1 MRAVTENKNSRHF
14 SNLLAKPDI
23 FELCLAFLPDD
34 MLEIVFSTLIHAK
47 IFTIPRP
54 LSTAAESDRGT
65 VMIHPQLTIAIVKRN
80 SLNTFVRLP
89 RVTLELIQQPDLDAS
104 TRLHLM
110 LNNTDPN
117 DRYLS
122 SLIKQLIPTLLAKL
136 NDEYS
141 DRAAACNTLVTILV
155 TTQLSPEIRNRIIPA
170 LLKKLDDWNSNMRAA
185 ACNALAT
192 LQLPPEFHNQIISAL
207 LKKLD
212 DRASDVRA
220 AACNALTTFQLSPE
234 FHNQIIPTLLEK
246 LYAWNSDVRAAACNA
261 LATLQLSLS
270 PEFRNQ
276 IISTPLEKL
285 NNENFYVRVKACE
298 TLATLVT
305 TQLFS
310 KFHNQIISALL
321 KKLDDRA
328 SNVCAAACKALATLV
343 TTQLFSKFHNQIIPT
358 LLEKLNA
365 WNSDVRAAA
374 CKALAT
380 FQLSP
385 EFHNQ
390 IIPTLLEKLND
401 EDFYM
406 RAAARNALATLQLS
420 PEFHNQIIPTLLE
433 KLNDRASDVRAAA
446 CNALTTFQ
454 LSPEFHNQIIPTL
467 LEKLNAWNSD
477 VRAAACNALATL
489 QLSPEFHNQIIPTLL
504 EKLNDESF
512 YVRTEACKALATLD
526 ITGHLST
533 EKIENIATNL
543 LELAHSNNHD
553 IGNQALSVLL
563 LLMTHHPRLLED
575 KKIASSNNAIKL
587 KIAAHAMQ
595 YAIPS
600 LHMLSLSKNSFL
612 KATAAYK
619 TSHDAKV
626 KKINSIT
633 TELNTALEKYFKE
646 SGQRTPALQQNI
658 KTLFEELIVIVCLEK
673 NRLTVPFF
681 QTKKS
686 HSITTH
692 SAKQLINYF
701 KLPQSIHMRNALAD
715 IFSFQSR
722 VDGAS
727 QTVNWRDTTQFN
739 AALTQLMNQTL
750 ATRTSQSENIL
761 ASVASVTPS

>member
-246 LYAWNSDVRAAACNA
+246 LNAWNSNMRAAACNA
-261 LATLQLSLS
+261 LATLQL
-270 PEFRNQ
+270 P
-276 IISTPLEKL
+276 
-285 NNENFYVRVKACE
+285 
-298 TLATLVT
+298 
-305 TQLFS
+305 
-310 KFHNQIISALL
+310 
-321 KKLDDRA
+321 
-328 SNVCAAACKALATLV
+328 
-343 TTQLFSKFHNQIIPT
+343 
-358 LLEKLNA
+358 
-365 WNSDVRAAA
+365 
-374 CKALAT
+374 
-380 FQLSP
+380 P

-401 EDFYM
+401 ESFYV
-406 RAAARNALATLQLS
+406 RTEACNALATLQLS
-420 PEFHNQIIPTLLE
+420 PEFHNQII
-433 KLNDRASDVRAAA
+433 S
-446 CNALTTFQ
+446 
-454 LSPEFHNQIIPTL
+454 TL

-600 LHMLSLSKNSFL
+600 LPMLSLSKNPFL

>member
-192 LQLPPEFHNQIISAL
+192 LQLPPEFHNQII
-207 LKKLD
+207 
-212 DRASDVRA
+212 
-220 AACNALTTFQLSPE
+220 
-234 FHNQIIPTLLEK
+234 
-246 LYAWNSDVRAAACNA
+246 
-261 LATLQLSLS
+261 
-270 PEFRNQ
+270 
-276 IISTPLEKL
+276 
-285 NNENFYVRVKACE
+285 
-298 TLATLVT
+298 
-305 TQLFS
+305 
-310 KFHNQIISALL
+310 
-321 KKLDDRA
+321 
-328 SNVCAAACKALATLV
+328 
-343 TTQLFSKFHNQIIPT
+343 
-358 LLEKLNA
+358 
-365 WNSDVRAAA
+365 
-374 CKALAT
+374 
-380 FQLSP
+380 
-385 EFHNQ
+385 
-390 IIPTLLEKLND
+390 PTLLEKLND
-401 EDFYM
+401 ESFYV
-406 RAAARNALATLQLS
+406 RTEACNALATLQLS
-420 PEFHNQIIPTLLE
+420 PEFHNQII
-433 KLNDRASDVRAAA
+433 S
-446 CNALTTFQ
+446 
-454 LSPEFHNQIIPTL
+454 TL

-600 LHMLSLSKNSFL
+600 LPMLSLSKNPFL